1 MATKYLST
9 ITEKKEKM
17 DTNFF
22 TEKNKNIV
30 IRFDEL
36 LRDEKLNVYNLF
48 RMTIGK
54 KRVYATYAN
63 TMCKDNNKILS
74 LDPNVAQ
81 QVIISYFNIKKSID
95 NKLFTK
101 VDDEKD
107 LSKYG
112 VDARRDFGKYENFIN
127 FMISTL
133 FTPAFINVVKNYVN
147 KHYKNFVDEEASESY
162 APGTTFTNEHFKL
175 LYTISILTKFAIPLC
190 THYIYVNS
198 DKNIEVYSFMYTVFD
213 AIFKIVTVDSNCN
226 NLMDKLYQYVDR
238 IVRRT
243 ESSNKL
249 IWANFPVYNDTRE
262 SIIDDLVVKIVTSI
276 VPKFDLKQ
284 SIINLVTVVSR
295 QSVGRYKIKA
305 KNPFDCYRINDND
318 NSNDDEDAL
327 SESDIFDMF
336 YRNIDE
342 SILILNRYGN
352 DDAIDTICRRN
363 NIVISEDE
371 FLWYKNHYKLHNF
384 TVKVVTMVFAR
395 FFSGSIN
402 VRSCTFDQMIKLM
415 IVLVKKMRD
424 LGINYLPH
432 FVTAI
437 RESYT
442 FTNMPSA
449 AILKNL
455 KNNIDYIQLIEF
467 KYKYIQS
474 VFEIKTTASDENN
487 PIKDMIVS
495 LIHNDYVYNEYGRDD
510 INGKPIQ
517 ISDDKIINDVIQL
530 YKKMVI

>member
-1 MATKYLST
+1 MKRYFNLVPGETSTKQDVNY
-9 ITEKKEKM
+9 
-17 DTNFF
+17 F
-22 TEKNKNIV
+22 TEKNKNI
-30 IRFDEL
+30 IIKFNEIL
-36 LRDEKLNVYNLF
+36 SDEKLSVYNTF
-48 RMTIGK
+48 KMSIGK
-54 KRVYATYAN
+54 KRIYAN
-63 TMCKDNNKILS
+63 YANAMCKDNNKILA
-74 LDPNVAQ
+74 LDTNNAR
-81 QVIISYFNIKKSID
+81 QVIFAYFNIKKAID

-101 VDDEKD
+101 IDDVKD

-127 FMISTL
+127 FMITTL
-133 FTPAFINVVKNYVN
+133 FTSTFINIVKDYVE
-147 KHYKNFVDEEASESY
+147 KHYKNPVDEKASKNY
-162 APGTTFTNEHFKL
+162 APGTTFTNEQFKL
-175 LYTISILTKFAIPLC
+175 LHTISILTKFAIPLC

-198 DKNIEVYSFMYTVFD
+198 DKNIEVFSFMYTCFD
-213 AIFKIVTVDSNCN
+213 AIFKIVTVGTNCTD
-226 NLMDKLYQYVDR
+226 LMGKLYQYVDR
-238 IVRRT
+238 LVRRT
-243 ESSNKL
+243 EPSNKL
-249 IWANFPVYNDTRE
+249 IWANFPMYNDTRE
-262 SIIDDLVVKIVTSI
+262 SITDDLIIKIVTSI
-276 VPKFDLKQ
+276 LPKFDLNKI
-284 SIINLVTVVSR
+284 IINLISVVIR
-295 QSVGRYKIKA
+295 QSVGKYKIKA
-305 KNPFDCYRINDND
+305 KNPYDCYRINDND

-352 DDAIDTICRRN
+352 DDAIDTICKRN
-363 NIVISEDE
+363 NIYISEDE
-371 FLWYKNHYKLHNF
+371 FIWYKEHYRLHNF

-415 IVLVKKMRD
+415 IVLVKKMQD

-455 KNNIDYIQLIEF
+455 KNNIDYIQLIEM

-495 LIHNDYVYNEYGRDD
+495 LVHNDYLYNEYGRDD
-510 INGKPIQ
+510 INGTPIQ
-517 ISDDKIINDVIQL
+517 ISEENIINDVIQL
-530 YKKMVI
+530 YKMMVI